1 MTCNLGKMFYRF
13 HFCKTFSI
21 SFFIQ
26 ANLTPLRSVLVKD
39 KWKTNTKSTTTEAKY
54 NKMSKGNKK

>member
-26 ANLTPLRSVLVKD
+26 ENYTLLFRFLSFSG
-39 KWKTNTKSTTTEAKY
+39 KSH
-54 NKMSKGNKK
+54 SSSQCFG